1 MSSCTRQ
8 GERYDYLNKMS
19 IHFMLG
25 FSLHT
30 DRTKSSVNSF
40 LHVVWI
46 AHPHII
52 PEKDVS
58 I

>member
-8 GERYDYLNKMS
+8 GERYDCFNKMS

-30 DRTKSSVNSF
+30 YWTESSVNS
-40 LHVVWI
+40 LLRVVWI

-58 I
+58 V

>member
-1 MSSCTRQ
+1 MSSCKRQ

-40 LHVVWI
+40 LHVV
-46 AHPHII
+46 
-52 PEKDVS
+52 
-58 I
+58 